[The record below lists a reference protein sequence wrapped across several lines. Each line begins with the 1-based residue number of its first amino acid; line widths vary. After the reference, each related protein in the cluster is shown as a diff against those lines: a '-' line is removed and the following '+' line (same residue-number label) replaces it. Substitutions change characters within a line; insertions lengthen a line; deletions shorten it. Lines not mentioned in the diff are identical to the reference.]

1 MHSIPTVNRQPGRW
15 WTFLQF
21 PVTRIVLAALVVA
34 LCVAAPQIAGKL
46 LGLHTHT
53 LPWALVG
60 LIIAVAVLA
69 GYSTYVRVI
78 EKRAVVELGLKGAP
92 ARFGLGLLV
101 GASLFCLTMLVLWLV
116 GSASF
121 TGSHSPGDMFYPLVG
136 ALVAACLEE
145 TLIRGVLFRI
155 LEESLGS
162 WIALALSAALFGL
175 LHAFNPGATVVSTLA
190 IALEAGVLLAAAYM
204 YTRSL
209 WFVIGLHLAWNFTEG
224 GIFATSVSGGK
235 AEGLLGVQFSG
246 SDILTGGKFGPEASV
261 VAVLICLAAGI
272 AFILLARREALVVPP
287 SWRRA

>member
-1 MHSIPTVNRQPGRW
+1 MQSIPTVNRQAGRW

-34 LCVAAPQIAGKL
+34 LCVAVPQTVGKL
-46 LGLHTHT
+46 LGLHPHT

-60 LIIAVAVLA
+60 LTIAVAVLT

-78 EKRAVVELGLKGAP
+78 EKRTVVELALRGAP
-92 ARFGLGLLV
+92 ARFGLGLLL
-101 GASLFCLTMLVLWLV
+101 GASLFYLTMLALWLL
-116 GSASF
+116 GTASF
-121 TGSHSPGDMFYPLVG
+121 TGTHALGDMFYPLVG

-145 TLIRGVLFRI
+145 TLIRGVLFRV

-162 WIALALSAALFGL
+162 WVALALSAALFGL
-175 LHAFNPGATVVSTLA
+175 LHAFNPGANVVSTLA

-224 GIFATSVSGGK
+224 GIFAASVSGGK
-235 AEGLLGVQFSG
+235 AEGFLGVQFSG
-246 SDILTGGKFGPEASV
+246 GDILSGGKFGPEASIA
-261 VAVLICLAAGI
+261 AVLICLAAGLT
-272 AFILLARREALVVPP
+272 FILLARRETLVVPP
-287 SWRRA
+287 FWRRV